1 MPHVEE
7 RRLKPSTPARSHRT
21 SRRAQRAGALQ
32 ALTTL
37 TLLCVLGSVAWSIGW
52 SRGSVSGLSRA
63 ALVEVDVGVLIVGL
77 SLLVVIQLVRRS
89 SRRADHRFAVEI
101 QGRVGDEI
109 VAVLDLSRT
118 GLVFGSSVEWPLE
131 ARARLLTRLVA
142 GSGALRDTALEL
154 LVTSCSYD
162 EPNARFRVAAE
173 LVDLDDA
180 TRNLIVEYCY
190 VYRPLDRAVSAP
202 RSRPEPPAGAGEI
215 ASG

>member
-1 MPHVEE
+1 MPQVEE
-7 RRLKPSTPARSHRT
+7 RRLKPSTPARSHRA
-21 SRRAQRAGALQ
+21 SRWAQRAGALQ

-37 TLLCVLGSVAWSIGW
+37 TLLCVLGSVPWSIGW

-63 ALVEVDVGVLIVGL
+63 ALVEVGVGVLIVGL
-77 SLLVVIQLVRRS
+77 SLLVVILVRRS
-89 SRRADHRFAVEI
+89 SRRRDHRFAVEI

-118 GLVFGSSVEWPLE
+118 GLVFGSSVEWPLG

-142 GSGALRDTALEL
+142 GSGALRDIALEL

-180 TRNLIVEYCY
+180 GRNLIVEYCY

-202 RSRPEPPAGAGEI
+202 RSRPEPPAGGGEL
-215 ASG
+215 ATG

>member
-1 MPHVEE
+1 MPQLEE

-21 SRRAQRAGALQ
+21 SRWAQRAGALQ

-37 TLLCVLGSVAWSIGW
+37 TLLCAFGYVAWSIGW
-52 SRGSVSGLSRA
+52 SRGSVLGLSRA
-63 ALVEVDVGVLIVGL
+63 ALVGVGVLIVGL
-77 SLLVVIQLVRRS
+77 SLLVVIQLVRRL

-109 VAVLDLSRT
+109 VAVLDLFRT
-118 GLVFGSSVEWPLE
+118 GLVFGSSVEWPLG

-162 EPNARFRVAAE
+162 EPNARFRVVAE

-180 TRNLIVEYCY
+180 TQNLIVEYCY
-190 VYRPLDRAVSAP
+190 VYKPLDRVVSAP
-202 RSRPEPPAGAGEI
+202 RSPPEPPAGAGEL
-215 ASG
+215 ATG